1 MADDNYTPKRHVM
14 PDGSEVFEV
23 DCSKLSKAALMNRRE
38 MLAAG
43 ALGVGAF
50 LFAACGGGSDDTGTT
65 SAAGGTTTDAGTSA
79 ATTSD
84 AAIGEGQT
92 IALSLNGFNVYCQQ
106 LATGVLEALAG
117 TSYTFL
123 GTQANFD
130 AKTEISNI
138 DNLIVQKPAALL
150 IQPNVAEGANAGA
163 RKATAAGIPTF
174 NMLWPDPTGDSPDY
188 IAAVRVDGIAGG
200 KIIADYLGGTA
211 GLTGK
216 ILVVTGVP
224 GQGFSE
230 EILTGLEQGLEAYP
244 GLTIADVQP
253 GFFQAG
259 PAQEAVQ
266 TMLTAH
272 PDAVAIAD
280 FAAEMGVGIAQ
291 FMKARNIELPHITSD
306 GNTDMISWLQE
317 GTYLS
322 ACRYYSSADQGMV
335 GAKIARD
342 YLETGTTPPDF
353 ITLIEQLLS
362 LPDSIDADVARLPLI
377 YEQYMPEVEKIA

>member
-1 MADDNYTPKRHVM
+1 MAKDDYTPKRHVM
-14 PDGSEVFEV
+14 PDGSEIFEV
-23 DCSKLSKAALMNRRE
+23 DCSKLSKMALMNRRE
-38 MLAAG
+38 MLAASALGFG
-43 ALGVGAF
+43 ALM
-50 LFAACGGGSDDTGTT
+50 LAACGGGSGNGTTGATTQAAATGTE
-65 SAAGGTTTDAGTSA
+65 A
-79 ATTSD
+79 ATETTSP

-130 AKTEISNI
+130 AKDEISNI
-138 DNLIVQKPAALL
+138 DNLIVKKPDALL

-163 RKATAAGIPTF
+163 RKATAAGIPCF

-188 IAAVRVDGIAGG
+188 VAAVRVDGIAGG
-200 KIIADYLGGTA
+200 KIIADYLGDTA

-216 ILVVTGVP
+216 FLVVTGVP

-230 EILTGLEQGLEAYP
+230 EILAGLQEGLEAYP

-291 FMKARNIELPHITSD
+291 FMKARSIELPHITSD

-322 ACRYYSSADQGMV
+322 ACRYYSSADQGLV
-335 GAKIARD
+335 GAQIARN
-342 YLETGTTPPDF
+342 YLETGEKPAEFVTQ
-353 ITLIEQLLS
+353 IEQVLS